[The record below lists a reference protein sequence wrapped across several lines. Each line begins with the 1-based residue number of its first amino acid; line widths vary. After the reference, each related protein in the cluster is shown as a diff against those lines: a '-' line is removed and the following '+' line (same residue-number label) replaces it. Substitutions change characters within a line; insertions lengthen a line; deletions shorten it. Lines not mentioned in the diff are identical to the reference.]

1 MKDIKDIQLLG
12 QYIREQDIDVKEAKA
27 ILKRALE
34 INPTNI
40 RSLWKIDRFEMYIWQ
55 RMEEHNKD
63 LLGKKIESCRRVVSS
78 KVFEANYKKHHPVHM
93 RSIGGFVKVD
103 KEYEAYKLNKLVTD
117 PRQYP
122 FFRSKYLRMPS
133 SKLKKLNVKIP
144 QEIIDKVR

>member
-1 MKDIKDIQLLG
+1 MKEIELQKLGKYLRENDIKV
-12 QYIREQDIDVKEAKA
+12 EEAKD

-78 KVFEANYKKHHPVHM
+78 KVFEANYKKHHPTHM
-93 RSIGGFVKVD
+93 RPKGGFVQVD
-103 KEYEAYKLNKLVTD
+103 KEYEAFKLNKLVTD

-122 FFRSKYLRMPS
+122 FFKSKYLRMPS
-133 SKLKKLNVKIP
+133 PKLKRLNVKIP